1 MFDELENTL
10 KEILHRLDE
19 QQALLQVTLNSLTTS
34 KAVANFL
41 GISQRTIQLWVKQK
55 KLQEGTHYYRD
66 GKRLVFVP
74 AAILE
79 LKNNP
84 YKGSSP
90 LKEDMPKEKTT
101 KKKTLNP
108 VAKKILG
115 DLKKVSNG

>member
-1 MFDELENTL
+1 MGET
-10 KEILHRLDE
+10 
-19 QQALLQVTLNSLTTS
+19 
-34 KAVANFL
+34 
-41 GISQRTIQLWVKQK
+41 K
-55 KLQEGTHYYRD
+55 KLQDGKHYYRD
-66 GKRLVFVP
+66 GKRLVFIP

-84 YKGSSP
+84 YAGSSP
-90 LKEDMPKEKTT
+90 LKEDMQKKEIP

>member
-1 MFDELENTL
+1 MYLEEML
-10 KEILHRLDE
+10 KQILDRLDE
-19 QQALLQVTLNSLTTS
+19 QQALLQFTLNSLTST
-34 KAVANFL
+34 KAVASFL
-41 GISQRTIQLWVKQK
+41 GVSPRTIQLWVKQK
-55 KLQEGTHYYRD
+55 KLLDGTHYYRD
-66 GKRLVFVP
+66 GKRLIFIP

-90 LKEDMPKEKTT
+90 LKEDMQKEKTL

-115 DLKKVSNG
+115 DVKKVSNG

>member
-66 GKRLVFVP
+66 GKRLVFIP
-74 AAILE
+74 AGILE
-79 LKNNP
+79 LKNP

-90 LKEDMPKEKTT
+90 LKEDIQKEKTP

>member
-41 GISQRTIQLWVKQK
+41 GLSVRTIQLWIKQK
-55 KLQEGTHYYRD
+55 KLQEGKHYYRD
-66 GKRLVFVP
+66 GKRIVFIP

-90 LKEDMPKEKTT
+90 LKEDMQKEIVK

>member
-41 GISQRTIQLWVKQK
+41 GISQRTIQLWVKQN
-55 KLQEGTHYYRD
+55 KLQDGKHYYRD
-66 GKRLVFVP
+66 GKRLVFIP

-84 YKGSSP
+84 YKGSP
-90 LKEDMPKEKTT
+90 LKEDIQKEETPKKA
-101 KKKTLNP
+101 LNP
-108 VAKKILG
+108 VTKKILG
-115 DLKKVSNG
+115 NLKR

>member
-1 MFDELENTL
+1 MYLE
-10 KEILHRLDE
+10 EILNQILQKLDE

-34 KAVANFL
+34 KAVASFL
-41 GISQRTIQLWVKQK
+41 GVSPRTIQLWVKQK

-66 GKRLVFVP
+66 GKRLLFIP
-74 AAILE
+74 ASILE

-90 LKEDMPKEKTT
+90 LKEDIQKEKTP
-101 KKKTLNP
+101 KKKTINP

-115 DLKKVSNG
+115 DIKKVSNG

>member
-19 QQALLQVTLNSLTTS
+19 QQALLQITLNSLTTS
-34 KAVANFL
+34 KAVASFL
-41 GISQRTIQLWVKQK
+41 SVSPRTIQLWVKQK
-55 KLQEGTHYYRD
+55 KLQDGKHYYRD
-66 GKRLVFVP
+66 GKRLVFIP

-84 YKGSSP
+84 YKGTLP
-90 LKEDMPKEKTT
+90 LKEDMKIAEISN
-101 KKKTLNP
+101 KKTINP

-115 DLKKVSNG
+115 DLKR

>member
-34 KAVANFL
+34 KAVASFL
-41 GISQRTIQLWVKQK
+41 GVSPRTIQLWVKQQ
-55 KLQEGTHYYRD
+55 KLQDGKHYYRD
-66 GKRLVFVP
+66 GKRLVFLP

-84 YKGSSP
+84 YTGSSP
-90 LKEDMPKEKTT
+90 LKEDMKKETIQM
-101 KKKTLNP
+101 KKTLNP

-115 DLKKVSNG
+115 DLKRVSNG

>member
-1 MFDELENTL
+1 MYLEEIL

-19 QQALLQVTLNSLTTS
+19 QQTLLQVTLNSLTTS
-34 KAVANFL
+34 KAVASFL
-41 GISQRTIQLWVKQK
+41 GVSPRTIQLWVKQK
-55 KLQEGTHYYRD
+55 KLQDGKHYYRD
-66 GKRLVFVP
+66 GKRLVFIP

-84 YKGSSP
+84 YKGPSP
-90 LKEDMPKEKTT
+90 LKEDMQKEETP

-115 DLKKVSNG
+115 DLRKVSNG

>member
-19 QQALLQVTLNSLTTS
+19 QQALLQITLNSLTTS
-34 KAVANFL
+34 KAVASFL
-41 GISQRTIQLWVKQK
+41 GVSPRTIQLWVRQQ
-55 KLQEGTHYYRD
+55 KLQDGKHYYRD
-66 GKRLVFVP
+66 GKRLVFIP
-74 AAILE
+74 AEILK

-90 LKEDMPKEKTT
+90 LKEDMPKEKVI

-115 DLKKVSNG
+115 DLKKGK

>member
-41 GISQRTIQLWVKQK
+41 GISQRTIQLWVKQN
-55 KLQEGTHYYRD
+55 KLQDGKHYYRD
-66 GKRLVFVP
+66 AKRLVFIP

-90 LKEDMPKEKTT
+90 LKEDIQKEKTP
-101 KKKTLNP
+101 KKKTINP

-115 DLKKVSNG
+115 DIKKVSNG

>member
-19 QQALLQVTLNSLTTS
+19 QQALLQATLNSLTTS
-34 KAVANFL
+34 KAVASFL
-41 GISQRTIQLWVKQK
+41 GVSPRTIQLWVTQK
-55 KLQEGTHYYRD
+55 KLIDGTHYYRD
-66 GKRLVFVP
+66 GKRLVFIP

-84 YKGSSP
+84 YRGSSP
-90 LKEDMPKEKTT
+90 LKEDMQKKETP